1 MADIVPISSP
11 ARPDHSQ
18 AVELKPLRPR
28 LLDLVRIALRTRHY
42 SLRTEEAYVGWI
54 RRFILFHGKRHPNEM
69 GEKEINVFLSSLAI
83 RDGVSAS
90 TQNQALCALLFL
102 YREILRVDDPNLE
115 GAIRARRPHRLPT
128 VLTRA
133 EVKRIL
139 GLLEGTPRLIATL
152 LYGSGMRL
160 MEALRLRVKDLEFG
174 LNFILVRDG
183 KGQKDRR
190 VPFPTSVRPPLVTWL
205 AQVRRWYDADRRSGL
220 PGVFLPDAID
230 RKYPGASLEWGW
242 QWAFPAEDLSTDPRS
257 GLVRRHH
264 VHERVVQRAVRQA
277 VFGAGIRKPVSCHTF
292 RHSFATHL
300 LEERYDIRT
309 IQELL
314 GHASLTTTMVYTHV
328 LKYGGRGVESP
339 ADLL

>member
-1 MADIVPISSP
+1 MSEIIPIRPP
-11 ARPDHSQ
+11 AR
-18 AVELKPLRPR
+18 VELSQSLQLQRPQPR
-28 LLDLVRIALRTRHY
+28 LLDLVRIALRTKHY

-54 RRFILFHGKRHPNEM
+54 RRFIIFHGKRHPREL
-69 GEKEINVFLSSLAI
+69 GEKEINVFLSSLAV

-90 TQNQALCALLFL
+90 TQNQALCAILFL

-128 VLTRA
+128 VMTRA
-133 EVKRIL
+133 EVKHIL
-139 GLLEGTPRLIATL
+139 RLLDGTPRIIATL

-174 LNFILVRDG
+174 LSYILVRDG

-190 VPFPTSVRPPLVTWL
+190 VPFPVSVRPALVTWL
-205 AQVRRWYDADRRSGL
+205 AQVRRLYESDRALGL
-220 PGVFLPDAID
+220 PGVYLPDAID
-230 RKYPGASLEWGW
+230 RKYGGASLEWGW
-242 QWAFPAEDLSTDPRS
+242 QWAFPAEDLSIDPRS
-257 GLVRRHH
+257 GLKRRHH
-264 VHERVVQRAVRQA
+264 IHERIVQRAVRQA
-277 VFGAGIRKPVSCHTF
+277 VFDAQIRKPVSCHTF

-314 GHASLTTTMVYTHV
+314 GHASLSTTMVYTHV
-328 LKYGGRGVESP
+328 LKHGGRGVQSP
-339 ADLL
+339 ADRL